1 MARKAKSPKGNAGA
15 KADETPRVAPAD
27 EASRPERDEPER
39 AVAEPP
45 ADLGLDRFANA
56 PDDVGLS
63 LEELSEAYASLL
75 SDGADPYATTESPED
90 EFADLGDAFADD
102 AGLLAAA
109 DGDGPTDDS
118 NSSASLSSDASLA
131 GSTEPP
137 TESYGDRLPAAE
149 EVEISPRTILEAMLF
164 VGNPTHEPLTAK
176 HVASLMRGVRTR
188 EVDDLI
194 VELNE
199 AYAAE
204 QCAYT
209 IESVGAGYR
218 LALRPELASLRDRF
232 YGRVKDAKLSQQA
245 IDVLA
250 IVAYNQP
257 LTRPEIDK
265 LRNASSGAVLSQLVR
280 RGLLRVERPDNK
292 PREPI
297 FYTTPRFLEL
307 FGLESLDDL
316 PKSLDAERAL

>member
-1 MARKAKSPKGNAGA
+1 MARKAKSSKTGAAA
-15 KADETPRVAPAD
+15 KADEAAHIAPID
-27 EASRPERDEPER
+27 VASRAEHHEPER

-45 ADLGLDRFANA
+45 ADLGLDRFASA

-75 SDGADPYATTESPED
+75 SDGADPYATPSPD
-90 EFADLGDAFADD
+90 DDFAELGDAFSDETAPPDS
-102 AGLLAAA
+102 AAA
-109 DGDGPTDDS
+109 ELGSTDDDES
-118 NSSASLSSDASLA
+118 LSASGTEAARAGVSD
-131 GSTEPP
+131 PP
-137 TESYGDRLPAAE
+137 AEVVAERLPAAE

-164 VGNPTHEPLTAK
+164 VGNPNHEPLTAK
-176 HVASLMRGVRTR
+176 HVASLMRGVRAR
-188 EVDDLI
+188 EVDDLV

-199 AYAAE
+199 TYAAE

-218 LALRPELASLRDRF
+218 LVLRPEMAALRDRF

-265 LRNASSGAVLSQLVR
+265 LRNASSGGVLSQLVR
-280 RGLLRVERPDNK
+280 RGLLRVERPDKK

-297 FYTTPRFLEL
+297 FYTTNRFLEL